1 MTDTRTRD
9 PAVDTSDTNEPRPT
23 TTFEKVDQFAKEF
36 EAEFAHRLG
45 DLDLARMPR
54 LTALEPCFS
63 TDPPTGETPPT
74 GESPPTVDVRH
85 NLIVLWADIA
95 VRHAIVR
102 RIADPDE
109 LVATVVGIPGAWG
122 SGATPDEALGELH
135 SVLIGW
141 ATLKLDDGD
150 RDIPDMEGIR
160 LVLDP

>member
-9 PAVDTSDTNEPRPT
+9 PAVDTSDANEPRPT
-23 TTFEKVDQFAKEF
+23 TTFEKVDQSVKNF
-36 EAEFAHRLG
+36 EADFKDSLG
-45 DLDLARMPR
+45 DMELARMPR
-54 LTALEPCFS
+54 LTAIEPYFS
-63 TDPPTGETPPT
+63 NGPPTGDTA
-74 GESPPTVDVRH
+74 PTVDVRR

-102 RIADPDE
+102 RIEDPDE

-160 LVLDP
+160 LVLDA

>member
-9 PAVDTSDTNEPRPT
+9 YVGDASDANRPT
-23 TTFEKVDQFAKEF
+23 TTSEKFETQFAKEF
-36 EAEFAHRLG
+36 EAEFAPRLG
-45 DLDLARMPR
+45 DLDLTRMPR
-54 LTALEPCFS
+54 LEDLEPRFS
-63 TDPPTGETPPT
+63 NDRPTAADPPPTG
-74 GESPPTVDVRH
+74 DVRH

-102 RIADPDE
+102 RVEDPDE

-122 SGATPDEALGELH
+122 AGATPAEALGELH

>member
-9 PAVDTSDTNEPRPT
+9 PAVDTSDANEPRATPT
-23 TTFEKVDQFAKEF
+23 LEKVDQSVKNF
-36 EAEFAHRLG
+36 EADFKDRLG
-45 DLDLARMPR
+45 DLELARMPR
-54 LTALEPCFS
+54 LTAIEPCFS
-63 TDPPTGETPPT
+63 NNPPTGATA
-74 GESPPTVDVRH
+74 PTVDVRR

-102 RIADPDE
+102 RIEDPDE
-109 LVATVVGIPGAWG
+109 LVGTVVGIPGAWG